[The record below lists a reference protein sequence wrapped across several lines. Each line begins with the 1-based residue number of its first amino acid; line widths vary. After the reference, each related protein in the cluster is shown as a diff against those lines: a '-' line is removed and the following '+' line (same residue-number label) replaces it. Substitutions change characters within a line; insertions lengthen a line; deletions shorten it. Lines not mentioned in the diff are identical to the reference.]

1 MNRRLTSTT
10 RPEIGLMNTLKSLAI
25 ITGVGFL
32 TTPAFADDC
41 SPISAAMIATA
52 KTPHTATLT
61 RVKDGKPV
69 TGKIIQTKD
78 DKFVEVDGKWH
89 SMGDP
94 PGDTSSIEAA
104 LKKAKITCRKLGTEQ
119 VEGQTTT
126 VYTAHVENEGT
137 VSDDKLWLGS
147 NGLPVKVENLVE
159 GRSYST
165 TFDYAHAD
173 APADATPMRPK

>member
-1 MNRRLTSTT
+1 
-10 RPEIGLMNTLKSLAI
+10 MNTLKSLTI
-25 ITGVGFL
+25 IAGVTIL

-41 SPISAAMIATA
+41 SPVGAAMIAAA
-52 KTPHTATLT
+52 KTPHTATIT
-61 RVKDGKPV
+61 RFKNGKPV
-69 TGKIIQTKD
+69 TGKMIQTKD
-78 DKFVEVDGKWH
+78 DKFVEIDGKWR

-104 LKKAKITCRKLGTEQ
+104 LKKAKVSCRKVGTEQ
-119 VEGQTTT
+119 VEGQATT

-159 GRSYST
+159 GQSYST